1 MKTMLSKLTSVLLCL
16 AMLLT
21 MCSFAMAEAGT
32 YTGVGDSEIGG
43 KGAIEVSVTVDENGV
58 VTDIQVTKN
67 GDTAGIADAAVEA
80 MPGRIMAAQSANVDG
95 VSGATMTS
103 EAIKMAVLDAVT
115 AAGLDTVK
123 WSTYAATEAAK
134 ADDATYNTDIVII
147 GRRWHDRGAD
157 GGGKGRGRHHSG
169 KSGGCRRQLC
179 PRDGRHERGGYS
191 RAG

>member
-95 VSGATMTS
+95 VSGAATVP
-103 EAIKMAVLDAVT
+103 EVFLLIV
-115 AAGLDTVK
+115 AAFPL
-123 WSTYAATEAAK
+123 
-134 ADDATYNTDIVII
+134 
-147 GRRWHDRGAD
+147 
-157 GGGKGRGRHHSG
+157 
-169 KSGGCRRQLC
+169 
-179 PRDGRHERGGYS
+179 
-191 RAG
+191 

>member
-1 MKTMLSKLTSVLLCL
+1 MKTMLSKLTSALLCL

-80 MPGRIMAAQSANVDG
+80 MPGRIM
-95 VSGATMTS
+95 VSS
-103 EAIKMAVLDAVT
+103 SISSSLSK
-115 AAGLDTVK
+115 
-123 WSTYAATEAAK
+123 
-134 ADDATYNTDIVII
+134 
-147 GRRWHDRGAD
+147 
-157 GGGKGRGRHHSG
+157 
-169 KSGGCRRQLC
+169 
-179 PRDGRHERGGYS
+179 
-191 RAG
+191 

>member
-1 MKTMLSKLTSVLLCL
+1 MKTMLSKLTSALLCL

-80 MPGRIMAAQSANVDG
+80 MPGRIMAAVKQAGTNNPLDDDIRSNQDG
-95 VSGATMTS
+95 CAGCRHGGGSGHGKVVYLCGNRS
-103 EAIKMAVLDAVT
+103 GE
-115 AAGLDTVK
+115 G
-123 WSTYAATEAAK
+123 
-134 ADDATYNTDIVII
+134 
-147 GRRWHDRGAD
+147 GRRH
-157 GGGKGRGRHHSG
+157 
-169 KSGGCRRQLC
+169 L
-179 PRDGRHERGGYS
+179 
-191 RAG
+191 

>member
-67 GDTAGIADAAVEA
+67 GARRALRMLLWRRCRAASWRRSLRMWTAFPA
-80 MPGRIMAAQSANVDG
+80 
-95 VSGATMTS
+95 
-103 EAIKMAVLDAVT
+103 
-115 AAGLDTVK
+115 
-123 WSTYAATEAAK
+123 
-134 ADDATYNTDIVII
+134 
-147 GRRWHDRGAD
+147 
-157 GGGKGRGRHHSG
+157 
-169 KSGGCRRQLC
+169 RQ
-179 PRDGRHERGGYS
+179 
-191 RAG
+191 